1 MSINIRADDNLCG
14 VSCDV
19 VNCLYLG
26 TDNHCHAQK
35 INVES
40 TNAVRKAETFCGT
53 FVAKG

>member
-1 MSINIRADDNLCG
+1 MSINRRADDKLCG

-19 VNCLYLG
+19 VNCMYHG

-35 INVES
+35 ITVES